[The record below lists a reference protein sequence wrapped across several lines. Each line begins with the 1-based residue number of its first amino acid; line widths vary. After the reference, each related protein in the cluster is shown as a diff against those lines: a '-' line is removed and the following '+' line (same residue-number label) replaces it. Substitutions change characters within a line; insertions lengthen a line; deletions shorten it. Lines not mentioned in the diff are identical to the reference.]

1 MLSPSPDEPMG
12 RSMTSDDKQ
21 FFKEL
26 GARVAQLRK
35 QAGLSQQAVADE
47 LGIAQQTLAHY
58 EVGRLRMPVSLLPK
72 LAQLFGVPGD
82 DLLGL
87 TGTSAGKRG
96 PTPKLQQ
103 QIERL
108 HRLPK
113 AKQKLVMQ
121 MLEGVLMRNR

>member
-1 MLSPSPDEPMG
+1 MLKPSQPEPMG
-12 RSMTSDDKQ
+12 AMTPDDKQ
-21 FFKEL
+21 FFKAL
-26 GARVAQLRK
+26 GRRIAQLRQ
-35 QAGLSQQAVADE
+35 QAGMSQQAVADE

-58 EVGRLRMPVSLLPK
+58 EVGRLRLPVSLLTR
-72 LAQLFGVPGD
+72 LAELFSVPAD

-87 TGTSAGKRG
+87 NGARAGKRG

-113 AKQKLVMQ
+113 AKQKLVME
-121 MLEGVLMRNR
+121 MLEGVLMQHR